1 MVDTPAIKD
10 ELSRLS
16 TAQIADACVR
26 LNVLMRIAPPGIR
39 PLVSAGLVSG
49 PALPVTVY
57 GSVDI
62 FLEAMETARTGD
74 VLVINNEGRTDEG
87 CIGDLT
93 ALEAMDCGLA
103 AIVVWGFHRDTREL
117 IEIGLPI
124 FSYGTCPRG
133 PTRNDPRDAAAL
145 EYAHFGTFT
154 VTRDDFVFADD
165 DGVIFL
171 PAPQVE
177 AILDLART
185 IWETERAQADAVKK
199 GTNLREQ
206 FRFREYLSK
215 RAIDSSYTFRT
226 HLRSIGGAIEE

>member
-1 MVDTPAIKD
+1 VNTPATKD
-10 ELSRLS
+10 EQSRIS

-26 LNVLMRIAPPGIR
+26 LNVPMRIAPTGIR
-39 PLVSAGLVSG
+39 PLVPGGLVSG

-62 FLEAMETARTGD
+62 LLEAMEAARTGD

-103 AIVVWGFHRDTREL
+103 AIVAWGCHRDTREL
-117 IEIGLPI
+117 IEIGLPV
-124 FSYGTCPRG
+124 FSYGTCPKG
-133 PTRNDPRDAAAL
+133 PTRDDPRDAGAL
-145 EYAHFGTFT
+145 ESFHFGTFT

-171 PAPQVE
+171 PTEQVE
-177 AILDLART
+177 AILDLAGT
-185 IWETERAQADAVKK
+185 IWETERAQAESVKK

-206 FRFREYLSK
+206 LRFREYLAK
-215 RAIDSSYTFRT
+215 KAIDSSYTFRT